1 MQIRDS
7 PGSQNF
13 VALQLPV
20 AAARSLLRPKG
31 SPKGGRREARC
42 SQCCGFAQEV
52 TPAVLKTPSTLTPGN
67 GHEEGCIRLS
77 LQDSPHTPL
86 CVSSGASCCGWM
98 NIFGRMHVFSG
109 HSFIAVPVMAG
120 NCRCLFSLTLGHL
133 AKLSLSGHADA
144 SQ

>member
-1 MQIRDS
+1 MTHQGHKTLWHCS
-7 PGSQNF
+7 SLWQQHTASCTPK
-13 VALQLPV
+13 
-20 AAARSLLRPKG
+20 AATRV
-31 SPKGGRREARC
+31 GGEKQRR

-67 GHEEGCIRLS
+67 GHEEGYIWLS

-98 NIFGRMHVFSG
+98 NIFGWVHVFSG
-109 HSFIAVPVMAG
+109 HSFVAVPVMAG
-120 NCRCLFSLTLGHL
+120 NCRCLFLLTLGHL